1 MMTFSP
7 EVQKLVSAC
16 EKVQFLI
23 AQGKTLTSDERDIVL
38 SVLTDLVTKLISPST
53 SPGLKSPRTF

>member
-16 EKVQFLI
+16 EQVQFLI
-23 AQGKTLTSDERDIVL
+23 AQGRTLTSDERDVML
-38 SVLTDLVTKLISPST
+38 SVLTELVTNLTSSGS
-53 SPGLKSPRTF
+53 SPGLKSPRPL